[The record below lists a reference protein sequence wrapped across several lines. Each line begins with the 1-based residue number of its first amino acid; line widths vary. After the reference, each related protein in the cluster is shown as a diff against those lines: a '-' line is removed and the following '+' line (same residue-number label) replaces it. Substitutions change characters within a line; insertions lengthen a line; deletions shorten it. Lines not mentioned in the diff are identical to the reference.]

1 MPKGSQFNRKS
12 KINLSKTSVN
22 LKGHMSGI
30 RVGQNLPSGAKITR
44 DFIKDSA
51 PDKLEDYKN
60 GTLDLSTATPELRH
74 AYVEELKRLNK

>member
-12 KINLSKTSVN
+12 KINLRKNSEG
-22 LKGHMSGI
+22 LKGHLSGVK
-30 RVGQNLPSGAKITR
+30 VGQKLPSGAKITR

-74 AYVEELKRLNK
+74 AYLEELKRLNK

>member
-22 LKGHMSGI
+22 LKGQMSGV

-51 PDKLEDYKN
+51 PDKLEDYKK

-74 AYVEELKRLNK
+74 AYLEELKKLNK